1 MRSSRHFKTISLN
14 LILVMLHLC
23 WITSYSYAEM
33 VPTGSATQSQVQ
45 DDRQRLLDLLHRQ
58 EVVNELE
65 KYGISKVEAATRI
78 NSLTG
83 EEVTK
88 IAGKLDELPTEE
100 KRALLKNPEAEVI
113 MSGDVRVLLM
123 GEFWWLS

>member
-1 MRSSRHFKTISLN
+1 
-14 LILVMLHLC
+14 
-23 WITSYSYAEM
+23 M